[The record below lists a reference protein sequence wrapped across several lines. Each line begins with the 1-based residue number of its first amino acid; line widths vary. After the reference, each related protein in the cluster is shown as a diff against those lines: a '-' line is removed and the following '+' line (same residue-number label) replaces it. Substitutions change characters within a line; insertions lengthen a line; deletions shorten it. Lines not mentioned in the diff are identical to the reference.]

1 MLGIVGTLMKIPIY
15 AADTCHPL
23 KLLHFF
29 SQQRWR
35 PEPGAKGFELSAHLG
50 PTRSPSPSFW
60 HPWLKGG
67 TGGVMLMP
75 SSQSPGHYWPPPA
88 DSEAKIAPIILLN
101 FWHWC
106 NSSFHGSWSAMSFKP
121 GALCLMGFLSYF
133 KVWEVACEMWFGCK
147 MFKLASLEFW
157 VTYLMKTVR

>member
-1 MLGIVGTLMKIPIY
+1 MLGQTVLFWSKHSNLKKGLQAASLLGIVGTLMKIPIY

-67 TGGVMLMP
+67 TGGSCWCPAHRVLVTTDLPLQILRLRLPP
-75 SSQSPGHYWPPPA
+75 SFFSTFGIDAILHFMAHDQRC
-88 DSEAKIAPIILLN
+88 LLN
-101 FWHWC
+101 LGH
-106 NSSFHGSWSAMSFKP
+106 S
-121 GALCLMGFLSYF
+121 
-133 KVWEVACEMWFGCK
+133 V
-147 MFKLASLEFW
+147 
-157 VTYLMKTVR
+157 